1 LTEEARVGVYVC
13 HCGSNIADK
22 VDVEDVRD
30 YAKDLPNVV
39 LSRDYKYMC
48 SDPGQDLL
56 KKDIAEHNLDRIVV
70 ASCSPR
76 MHEPTFRYAL
86 EDGGLN
92 GYFLEMANIREHC
105 SWVTED
111 EGEATEKSKAL
122 VSSAVNRVP
131 YHEPLE
137 EKEVDINPATLVVG
151 GGISGIQA
159 ALKIADS
166 GQEVYLVEKKPSI
179 GGKMAKLDKTF
190 PTLDCA
196 ACILTPKMVEVARK
210 EEVHLLTNS
219 QVTEVSGYIG
229 NFDVTV
235 TETPRYVDLDDCT
248 SCGDCSEVCPITTED
263 EFEEGLVDRKA
274 IYRSF
279 PQAVPNSY
287 LIDGDTC
294 VKCGKCVEVCEA
306 KAIDLEMGPQEHQI
320 EVGNIIMATG
330 YEVFDPSGAAQWGY
344 GLYDNVV
351 TGLEFER
358 LTNASGPTGGK
369 VKLEDGSEPEA
380 VAVLHCIGSRD
391 ENYKKYCSRVCCM
404 SSVKF
409 SHLAKE
415 KTDAE
420 VYEFYIDM
428 RTFGKQYEE
437 FYNRV
442 QKEGINFIRGKGSEI
457 IKRDD
462 KLIVRAENTLI
473 GEFVEIPV
481 DMVVLNTALIPQASQ
496 TEVGQTFGIQ
506 TSNDGFFLESHIKL
520 DPFRTATEGIYLAGC
535 CQSPKDIPDSV
546 AQGSG
551 AAAEVLS
558 VITKG
563 KVSVSPI
570 SAHVNEEI
578 CSGCK
583 VCIPLCPYSAI
594 SYDEEL
600 GACTVNEVLCEG
612 CGTCVGGCPSGALRV
627 RNFDNEQIFA
637 QIEGV
642 CGA

>member
-1 LTEEARVGVYVC
+1 MTEEARVGVYVC

>member
-1 LTEEARVGVYVC
+1 
-13 HCGSNIADK
+13 
-22 VDVEDVRD
+22 
-30 YAKDLPNVV
+30 
-39 LSRDYKYMC
+39 
-48 SDPGQDLL
+48 
-56 KKDIAEHNLDRIVV
+56 
-70 ASCSPR
+70 
-76 MHEPTFRYAL
+76 
-86 EDGGLN
+86 
-92 GYFLEMANIREHC
+92 
-105 SWVTED
+105 
-111 EGEATEKSKAL
+111 
-122 VSSAVNRVP
+122 
-131 YHEPLE
+131 
-137 EKEVDINPATLVVG
+137 
-151 GGISGIQA
+151 
-159 ALKIADS
+159 
-166 GQEVYLVEKKPSI
+166 
-179 GGKMAKLDKTF
+179 
-190 PTLDCA
+190 
-196 ACILTPKMVEVARK
+196 
-210 EEVHLLTNS
+210 
-219 QVTEVSGYIG
+219 
-229 NFDVTV
+229 
-235 TETPRYVDLDDCT
+235 
-248 SCGDCSEVCPITTED
+248 
-263 EFEEGLVDRKA
+263 
-274 IYRSF
+274 
-279 PQAVPNSY
+279 
-287 LIDGDTC
+287 
-294 VKCGKCVEVCEA
+294 
-306 KAIDLEMGPQEHQI
+306 
-320 EVGNIIMATG
+320 
-330 YEVFDPSGAAQWGY
+330 
-344 GLYDNVV
+344 
-351 TGLEFER
+351 
-358 LTNASGPTGGK
+358 
-369 VKLEDGSEPEA
+369 
-380 VAVLHCIGSRD
+380 
-391 ENYKKYCSRVCCM
+391 M